1 MINLS
6 ELKVGDIVL
15 AKYEEQVMEGKVL
28 QVDHELK
35 QICVLTHEEQENWYS
50 PEDLHPIPLT
60 EQELVKLKFV
70 RTDEEAVHG
79 NSRAYVR
86 GPFTVI
92 LSHGEEPAT
101 VLHYRD
107 ETRNIAGNIMVHQLQ
122 NHYAGMTLFHLE

>member
-35 QICVLTHEEQENWYS
+35 QICVLTHEEQESWYS
-50 PEDLHPIPLT
+50 PEDLLPIPLT
-60 EQELVKLKFV
+60 EEHLVKLKFSK
-70 RTDEEAVHG
+70 TDEPVNG
-79 NSRAYVR
+79 DGQAYVR
-86 GPFTVI
+86 GPFTVV
-92 LSHGEEPAT
+92 LTNGTAPRT
-101 VLHYRD
+101 TLHYRD
-107 ETRNIAGNIMVHQLQ
+107 ETRNIAGSIMVHQLQ

>member
-35 QICVLTHEEQENWYS
+35 QICVLTHEEQESWYS
-50 PEDLHPIPLT
+50 PEDLFPIPLT
-60 EQELVKLKFV
+60 EEQLVKLKFA
-70 RTDEEAVHG
+70 RTEEAPVNG
-79 NSRAYVR
+79 NGQAYVR

-92 LSHGEEPAT
+92 LTDGAQPT
-101 VLHYRD
+101 TTLHYRD
-107 ETRNIAGNIMVHQLQ
+107 ETRNIAGGIMVHQLQ

>member
-15 AKYEEQVMEGKVL
+15 AKNEEQVMEGKVL

-50 PEDLHPIPLT
+50 PGDLFPIPLT
-60 EQELVKLKFV
+60 EEQLVKLKFA
-70 RTDEEAVHG
+70 RTDEATVNG
-79 NSRAYVR
+79 NGQAYVR
-86 GPFTVI
+86 GPFTVV
-92 LSHGEEPAT
+92 LTDSAT
-101 VLHYRD
+101 TLHYRD

>member
-50 PEDLHPIPLT
+50 PEDLFPIPLT
-60 EQELVKLKFV
+60 EEHLVKLKFA
-70 RTDEEAVHG
+70 RTDEASVNG
-79 NSRAYVR
+79 NSRAYAR

-92 LSHGEEPAT
+92 LSHGAEPT
-101 VLHYRD
+101 TTLHYRD
-107 ETRNIAGNIMVHQLQ
+107 ETRNIAGSIMVHQLQ